1 MNDLL
6 EVKFSFKTSDATR
19 RPGPV
24 KLPTGGEVTSKK
36 LRRLADDLAE
46 VSQYWIEHEGVVQDA
61 FVSVHY
67 DRVIA
72 KSNRLKALLKQGSTL
87 PDMSVCGARFGRNRK
102 DELCHI
108 ITHYVP
114 RNCIEKSEG
123 LLRTGAGLVDSC
135 FDGCITAKA
144 LDDLQDGRKQLPSG
158 SLSKSLFAAV
168 IRDAF
173 YTESFAVDQ
182 CKDEEIKDDR
192 IVTLYRSDRKTVD
205 ILTQL
210 NLRVP
215 ANRYLDDQTVYL
227 SAAELKQLTNA
238 APYLVAMAVKNWQNM
253 LPLENL
259 EKAETTPSWLPDPGD
274 EPFIGVIDTLFDP
287 KAPFAAWVTS
297 DNSYVKE
304 DFQAPENYWHGT
316 EVCSLIVD
324 GDYANPCLEDGC
336 GYFRVKHFGVAT
348 SGRFSSF
355 NILKSIREIVAANRQ
370 IKVWNLS
377 LGSIL
382 ETPENAVSP
391 EAAELDRLQSEFDV
405 IFVIAGTN
413 RQEGDPEGMRV
424 GAPADSINALV
435 VNAVNRHG
443 KPASYSRRGPVL
455 HFFNKPDVCA
465 YGGDGEDDRMMVYNP
480 AAMGAARVAGTSYAA
495 PWVTRKMAFLIYR
508 MGLTREA
515 AKALIIDAASGWK
528 KLDEKSRLMGFGVVP
543 RHIDQ
548 VVRAQDDEIRFLV
561 TGEIHGYETYTYA
574 IPVPAVNGQSPFFAR
589 ATLCYFPNCDRNQGV
604 DYTSTELDI
613 HFGRT
618 KEVKKAGKEDTTSTI
633 ISVNGN
639 RQDHKGFINIPEQ
652 VARGC
657 FRKWD
662 NVKVISD
669 VLSPRAKP
677 RKVYSPSGSWGLS
690 IKVKERGME
699 KKGQGLKFA
708 VVVTL
713 KEMNGVNRV
722 DEFVKRCQMQ
732 GWIVNNI
739 NVENRLAIS
748 QKVEETVLFE

>member
-19 RPGPV
+19 RPGSV
-24 KLPTGGEVTSKK
+24 KLPTGGEVASKK
-36 LRRLADDLAE
+36 LRQLADDLAE
-46 VSQYWIEHEGVVQDA
+46 VSQYWIEHEGIVQDA

-67 DRVIA
+67 DRVVA
-72 KSNRLKALLKQGSTL
+72 KSNRLKVLLKQGSIL
-87 PDMSVCGARFGRNRK
+87 PDRSVRGARFGRNRK
-102 DELCHI
+102 NELCHV

-114 RNCIEKSEG
+114 RDCIEKTEG
-123 LLRTGAGLVDSC
+123 LLRICAGLADSC
-135 FDGCITAKA
+135 FNGCITAEA
-144 LDDLQDGRKQLPSG
+144 LADLQDGKKQLPSG

-173 YTESFAVDQ
+173 YAESFSVDQ
-182 CKDEEIKDDR
+182 IRDEGIKDDK
-192 IVTLYRSDRKTVD
+192 IVTLYRSNRKTID

-215 ANRYLDDQTVYL
+215 SERYLDDQTVYL
-227 SAAELKQLTNA
+227 SAAELKQLTAA
-238 APYLVAMAVKNWQNM
+238 APYLIAMAVKDWQEM
-253 LPLENL
+253 PPLEIPDQTEL
-259 EKAETTPSWLPDPGD
+259 VPSWLPAPKD
-274 EPFIGVIDTLFDP
+274 EPVIGVIDTLFDT
-287 KAPFAAWVTS
+287 KAPFAAWVEA
-297 DNSYVKE
+297 DNSYVE
-304 DFQAPENYWHGT
+304 EAFQSPDNYRHGT
-316 EVCSLIVD
+316 EVCSVIVD
-324 GDYANPCLEDGC
+324 GNYVNPWLQDGC

-348 SGRFSSF
+348 AGQFSSF
-355 NILKSIREIVAANRQ
+355 NILKNIREIVAANRQ

-377 LGSIL
+377 LGSML
-382 ETPENAVSP
+382 EAPEDAVSP

-413 RQEGDPEGMRV
+413 RKKEDPEGMRV

-435 VNAVNRHG
+435 VNAVDRHG
-443 KPASYSRRGPVL
+443 NPASYSRRGPVL

-465 YGGDGEDDRMMVYNP
+465 YGGDGKDDRMIVYNP
-480 AAMGAARVAGTSYAA
+480 AVMGAAKVVGTSFAA

-508 MGLTREA
+508 MGLSREA
-515 AKALIIDAASGWK
+515 AKGLIIDAASGWK

-574 IPVPAVNGQSPFFAR
+574 IPVPVVNQQNPFFAR
-589 ATLCYFPNCDRNQGV
+589 ATLCYFPHCDRNQGV

-618 KEVKKAGKEDTTSTI
+618 KGGEKNGVSTI
-633 ISVNGN
+633 VSINGN
-639 RQDHKGFINIPEQ
+639 RQDHKGFMNIPEQ
-652 VARGC
+652 VARGW

-677 RKVYSPSGSWGLS
+677 RKIYSPSGSWGLS

>member
-24 KLPTGGEVTSKK
+24 KLPTGGEVPSKK

-46 VSQYWIEHEGVVQDA
+46 VSQYWMQHEGVVKDA

-72 KSNRLKALLKQGSTL
+72 KSNRLKALLKQGNIL
-87 PDMSVCGARFGRNRK
+87 PDMSVCGARFGRNQK
-102 DELCHI
+102 DELCHV

-114 RNCIEKSEG
+114 RNCIEKTEG
-123 LLRTGAGLVDSC
+123 LLRACAGLVDSC
-135 FDGCITAKA
+135 FNGCITAKT
-144 LDDLQDGRKQLPSG
+144 LTDLQDGKKQLPSG
-158 SLSKSLFAAV
+158 KLSKSLFATI

-173 YTESFAVDQ
+173 YSESFSVDNIR
-182 CKDEEIKDDR
+182 DEESKDDK

-215 ANRYLDDQTVYL
+215 ADRYLDDQTVYL
-227 SAAELKQLTNA
+227 FAAELKQLMNA
-238 APYLVAMAVKNWQNM
+238 APYLIAMAVKNWQTM
-253 LPLENL
+253 PPLGTL
-259 EKAETTPSWLPDPGD
+259 EKAKTTLSWLPDPKD
-274 EPFIGVIDTLFDP
+274 EPMIGVIDTLFDTN
-287 KAPFAAWVTS
+287 APFAAWVTS
-297 DNSYVKE
+297 DNSYVKS
-304 DFQAPENYWHGT
+304 DFQAPENCWHGT
-316 EVCSLIVD
+316 EVCSVIVD
-324 GDYANPCLEDGC
+324 GNYANPWLEDGC
-336 GYFRVKHFGVAT
+336 GYFRVKHFGVAPA
-348 SGRFSSF
+348 SQFSSF
-355 NILKSIREIVAANRQ
+355 NILKNIREIVAANRQ

-377 LGSIL
+377 LGSVV

-413 RQEGDPEGMRV
+413 RKKDDPKDMRV

-443 KPASYSRRGPVL
+443 KPASYSRQGPVL

-465 YGGDGEDDRMMVYNP
+465 YGGDGEDDRMMVYSP
-480 AAMGAARVAGTSYAA
+480 ATMGAARVMGTSYAA
-495 PWVTRKMAFLIYR
+495 PWVTRKLAFLIYR

-528 KLDEKSRLMGFGVVP
+528 KLDEKSRLMGFGIVP

-574 IPVPAVNGQSPFFAR
+574 IPVPVVNGMNPFFAR

-618 KEVKKAGKEDTTSTI
+618 KVAKKAGKEDETSTI

-652 VARGC
+652 VARSC

-677 RKVYSPSGSWGLS
+677 RKVYSQSGNWGLS
-690 IKVKERGME
+690 IKVKERGTE

-713 KEMNGVNRV
+713 KEMNGVNRM